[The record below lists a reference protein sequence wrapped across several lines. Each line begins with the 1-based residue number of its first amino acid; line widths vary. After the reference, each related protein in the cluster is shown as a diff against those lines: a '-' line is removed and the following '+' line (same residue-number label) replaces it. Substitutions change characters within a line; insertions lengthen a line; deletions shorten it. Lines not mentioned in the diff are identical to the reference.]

1 MGYRLYDD
9 GRGQNAV
16 FCQRRQRGGDGR
28 VVPQG
33 HHAGSA
39 LVARPHPPP
48 LVELDEDPLQ
58 RRRQYSRGRGA
69 EPFPNK
75 EGGWQRHV

>member
-9 GRGQNAV
+9 GRGQDAV
-16 FCQRRQRGGDGR
+16 LRQRRQRSGDGR

-33 HHAGSA
+33 HHAGRA

-48 LVELDEDPLQ
+48 LVELHEDPLQ
-58 RRRQYSRGRGA
+58 RSRQYSRGGGA
-69 EPFPNK
+69 EAFPNK
-75 EGGWQRHV
+75 DRRGKRHV